1 MYESLERKLNKL
13 IGKKCRIETRD
24 GMVRIEKVAKIN
36 YLDLE
41 ISGTKAR
48 WPVELSFD
56 PKGLDG
62 VDMRMVASVKR
73 V

>member
-24 GMVRIEKVAKIN
+24 GMVRFEKVAKVK

-41 ISGTKAR
+41 VGGTKAC

-56 PKGLDG
+56 LKGLDG
-62 VDMRMVASVKR
+62 VDLRMVISVKR
-73 V
+73 I